1 MYPRLFELGP
11 VSFPAYGLFAAVA
24 LIAGLAL
31 AMRLA
36 ARSGLRPDQIWNAGL
51 LTVFVAAFSARLLLI
66 AGHWHDFLQYPM
78 VMLSIAV
85 PRTPNTVLTRYALGA
100 FFGLAYLSWR
110 RIPWLPALDVVAP
123 AFALGQGLLAIGC
136 FFAGCDYGRP
146 TTLPWGVTFHSRW
159 ALLWNGTPLGTSL
172 HPVQL
177 YLCVADF
184 AILALLLVWFPRR
197 KQPGEIA
204 GIWLFL
210 TGLAQFF
217 LGFFLASDVP
227 VLFHGTIGLSQALGF
242 AMVVAGC
249 ILLLEQPRPPAVS
262 VQA

>member
-1 MYPRLFELGP
+1 VYPRLFELGP

-24 LIAGLAL
+24 LIAGLGL

-36 ARSGLRPDQIWNAGL
+36 ARSGLRTDQMWNAGL
-51 LTVFVAAFSARLLLI
+51 LTVFVAAFSERLLLI
-66 AGHWHDFLQYPM
+66 VGHWHDFLHYPL
-78 VMLSIAV
+78 VMLSIAI
-85 PRTPNTVLTRYALGA
+85 PRTPDATLTRIALGA
-100 FFGLAYLSWR
+100 FAGLAYLSWK
-110 RIPWLPALDVVAP
+110 RIPWLRALDAAAPAL
-123 AFALGQGLLAIGC
+123 ALGQALLALGC
-136 FFAGCDYGRP
+136 FLAGCDYGRP

-159 ALLWNGTPLGTSL
+159 ALLWNGTPLGIPL

-177 YLCVADF
+177 YFCIADF
-184 AILALLLVWFPRR
+184 AILALLLAWFPRR
-197 KQPGEIA
+197 KQPGEVA

-210 TGLAQFF
+210 AGLSQFF

-242 AMVVAGC
+242 AMVVGGC
-249 ILLLEQPRPPAVS
+249 ILLLEQARPPAAS